1 MLGKKRQERP
11 QGSGTPPLRAGAR
24 LPGPGRGKKRPFR
37 RRSDRSFLARR
48 PLPSSGIMVSALGAM
63 ISTLEAFF
71 SWRRHGE
78 VSKRLRGHHGDM
90 VMQERASW
98 RKAGASRGCEKGDH
112 ETCSSSDVHS
122 QGGA

>member
-24 LPGPGRGKKRPFR
+24 LRPGRGKKRPFR

-48 PLPSSGIMVSALGAM
+48 PLSSSSIMVSAL

-78 VSKRLRGHHGDM
+78 MGKRLRGHHGDM

-98 RKAGASRGCEKGDH
+98 RKEVLREVVKRAIMRLALQAMYTARAGPSL
-112 ETCSSSDVHS
+112 
-122 QGGA
+122 